1 MSLLSWVLLL
11 IVLVICVVGIIKA
24 FRSFEEPPPES
35 TVEIS
40 FAFERT
46 FNRVTVTKTNEHM
59 TAPSQVI
66 HNYENDYEFLS
77 SHLKTYCGLDLEARE
92 GWKDE
97 YASMVY
103 RRMDFTSLIRVD
115 IVLAVKLIVK
125 FI

>member
-11 IVLVICVVGIIKA
+11 AVLVICIVGIIKA

-35 TVEIS
+35 TIEIS
-40 FAFERT
+40 FAFERA

-66 HNYENDYEFLS
+66 YYHANDYEFLS
-77 SHLKTYCGLDLEARE
+77 CHLKTYCGLDLEARE

-115 IVLAVKLIVK
+115 TVLAVKLIVK

>member
-1 MSLLSWVLLL
+1 MSLLPWVLLL
-11 IVLVICVVGIIKA
+11 AVLVICVVGIIKA

-40 FAFERT
+40 FAFERA

-66 HNYENDYEFLS
+66 HYHANDYEFLS
-77 SHLKTYCGLDLEARE
+77 CHLKTYCGLDLEARE

-115 IVLAVKLIVK
+115 TVLAVKLIVK

>member
-11 IVLVICVVGIIKA
+11 AVLVICIIGIIKA

-35 TVEIS
+35 TIEIS
-40 FAFERT
+40 FTFERT

-59 TAPSQVI
+59 TAPAQVI
-66 HNYENDYEFLS
+66 HYHANDYEFLS
-77 SHLKTYCGLDLEARE
+77 FYLRTCCGLDLEARE

-97 YASMVY
+97 YASMVF
-103 RRMDFTSLIRVD
+103 RQMGFTSLIRVD

-125 FI
+125 FT